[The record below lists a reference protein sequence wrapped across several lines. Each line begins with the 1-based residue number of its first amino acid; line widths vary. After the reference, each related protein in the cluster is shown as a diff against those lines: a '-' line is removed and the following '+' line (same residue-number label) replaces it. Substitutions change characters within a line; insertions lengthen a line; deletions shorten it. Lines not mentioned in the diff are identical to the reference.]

1 MRLVKMFLVFKKHW
15 ENNKNRK
22 QEELLEDL
30 NEIWKILKKKNIER
44 IKRDEFLEDFKLY
57 KRE

>member
-1 MRLVKMFLVFKKHW
+1 MFLVFKKHW